1 MMDLLTAW
9 RSNARTD
16 TGKVRS
22 RNEDAFLALP
32 ERGLWA
38 VADGMGGH
46 QNGALAS
53 RLIVEQLAELHGG
66 SDLDLRVQQLR
77 KALHS
82 VNRSLSRELTLI
94 SGQPEPVMGS
104 TVVALLAEG
113 DRAACVW
120 AGDSRCYLWRSGG
133 LYQISRDHSL
143 LEQLIEEQQMS
154 PEQAA
159 SHPSAHALTRAVGA
173 DETLVLDVIEFNVYP
188 GDTLLLC
195 SDGLYQNMSGADL
208 GTALNLPSP
217 QLALERLFE
226 LALDGPARDNLSAVV
241 IRR

>member
-1 MMDLLTAW
+1 MDLLSAW
-9 RSNARTD
+9 RSHARTD
-16 TGKVRS
+16 PGKVRGH
-22 RNEDAFLALP
+22 NEDAFLALP
-32 ERGLWA
+32 ERGLWV

-53 RLIVEQLAELHGG
+53 RLIVEHLAELPGG
-66 SDLDLRVQQLR
+66 SDLDRRVQQVR
-77 KALHS
+77 RTLHLL
-82 VNRSLSRELTLI
+82 NRRLSRELTLI

-104 TVVALLAEG
+104 TVVVLLVEE
-113 DRAACVW
+113 DRAACIW

-133 LYQISRDHSL
+133 LYQITRDHSL
-143 LEQLIEEQQMS
+143 LQQLIDERQLS

-159 SHPSAHALTRAVGA
+159 AHPSAHALTRAVGA
-173 DETLVLDVIEFNVYP
+173 SEDLALDVVEFNVYP

-195 SDGLYQNMSGADL
+195 SDGLYQSLSGSEL
-208 GTALNLPSP
+208 GSALNRPSP

-226 LALDGPARDNLSAVV
+226 QALAGPARDNLSAVV

>member
-1 MMDLLTAW
+1 MALKLKFAALSDVG
-9 RSNARTD
+9 R
-16 TGKVRS
+16 VRS
-22 RNEDAFLALP
+22 KNDDSAYAGEYLAVL
-32 ERGLWA
+32 
-38 VADGMGGH
+38 ADGMGGH

-143 LEQLIEEQQMS
+143 LQQLIVEQQLS

-173 DETLVLDVIEFNVYP
+173 SETLVLDVVEFNVYP

-195 SDGLYQNMSGADL
+195 SDGLYQYTSGAEL
-208 GTALNLPSP
+208 GEALNLPSP
-217 QLALERLFE
+217 QLALERLFN
-226 LALDGPARDNLSAVV
+226 LALDGPARDNISAVV